1 MKKIFTFFAVTLV
14 SLAMTAQ
21 TLTISTATKDGK
33 WYVEDGVGRVTN
45 KSGNDFSSPDLTCEG
60 STGYKTGSSYFTIQ
74 TYQQISGITVWARSS
89 SNRTLAAV
97 TVSEDLKS
105 SAQSTDNVEY
115 ERTGGTEAYPVPKN
129 VCDNEFTLSFSDAV
143 AADSYIQIALSGN
156 ADIVAVTFVGG
167 TPSTDP
173 ILNVNP
179 EEVTL
184 NVTAAALNPSASV
197 TFSGKNLAAG
207 TYNLSLPNLAG
218 LTVNPTSVTVGEDG
232 KLNASV
238 AISYTS
244 AVEVAAN
251 STSVSLTIGELT
263 KTVTINYSAS
273 LVKEYMSSMNIEQL
287 VLDNGT
293 KYNIKGAFDA
303 ANIEYNNID
312 VLDTLNDLE
321 NKTNRNYAFLG
332 LKLKKTDAKL
342 AGWLQAGHTIK
353 VRFGNVGANFLVRA
367 AGMDSVC
374 TAADFA
380 NTTVESA
387 NELSFT
393 APIDMYLEII
403 CDSTKT
409 LVIKQIMVDAN
420 IAPVTLPAP
429 NAYLITIAESEH
441 GSVTANW
448 DNKKYRTPVGALVTL
463 TVTPEEGYVCTSLTW
478 NGTPLHD
485 EVEGQPITFTMPA
498 EEVEV
503 VAAFDTDFPTTIE
516 NGEAETKV
524 VKFMEN
530 GQLMIRKNGVV
541 YNAQGAVVK

>member
-45 KSGNDFSSPDLTCEG
+45 KSGNDFSSPDMTCEG
-60 STGYKTGSSYFTIQ
+60 STGFKTGSSYFTIQ
-74 TYQQISGITVWARSS
+74 TYQQISGITVWARST

-97 TVSEDLKS
+97 TVSDDLKS
-105 SAQSTDNVEY
+105 SAQTTDNVAY

-156 ADIVAVTFVGG
+156 ADIVAVTFIGG

-207 TYNLSLPNLAG
+207 SYALSVPDLAG

-232 KLNASV
+232 KLNAQV
-238 AISYTS
+238 TIAYTS
-244 AVEVAAN
+244 AVDVPAA
-251 STSVSLTIGELT
+251 STAISLTIGELS
-263 KTVTINYSAS
+263 KSVSINYSATLAIQYIQHS
-273 LVKEYMSSMNIEQL
+273 LNIEQL
-287 VLDNGT
+287 VMDNGT
-293 KYNIKGAFDA
+293 NYDIQAAFA
-303 ANIEYNNID
+303 ANNIEFENLNELDSLNNAKGD
-312 VLDTLNDLE
+312 G
-321 NKTNRNYAFLG
+321 RNEAYLG
-332 LKLKKTDAKL
+332 LKIKTAGGYI
-342 AGWLQAGHTIK
+342 AGWLQAGQTARIKFGFVDKPVKVTIGTIEQE
-353 VRFGNVGANFLVRA
+353 VPASELANPI
-367 AGMDSVC
+367 
-374 TAADFA
+374 
-380 NTTVESA
+380 E
-387 NELSFT
+387 FT
-393 APIDMYLEII
+393 APMNTYVKF
-403 CDSTKT
+403 TTTNKNT
-409 LVIKQIMVDAN
+409 VVIKQLMIN
-420 IAPVTLPAP
+420 EPIATLMYP
-429 NAYLITIAESEH
+429 ITYQAAEN
-441 GSVTANW
+441 GSVSGWKVAFPNET
-448 DNKKYRTPVGALVTL
+448 VQL
-463 TVTPEEGYVCTSLTW
+463 TVTPAEGYLCTSLAW
-478 NGTPLHD
+478 NNNPLHD

-498 EEVEV
+498 EAVNV
-503 VAAFDTDFPTTIE
+503 VAAFDTDFPTAIE
-516 NGEAETKV
+516 NGEAEKKV